1 MGAICD
7 HKTLGQRMNFGPSAG
22 VSAYRLLAGAVGAM
36 GLVLKLWA
44 MLAPA
49 TAAEALTTTVTY
61 FSYFT
66 ILSNLLVLGALV
78 LPEVAPHSA
87 MARLFCR
94 YDLRTATAVYMIVT
108 GIIYAL
114 FLSGAAGETRLSL
127 LADVTLHYVMPPLYV
142 VDWIR
147 LRPLTSIAW
156 KYAGY
161 FLVFPILFGV
171 YTLARGA
178 ATGVYP
184 YPFFDVGHLGYPA
197 VLVNCC
203 RLLLLCLVVSV
214 LIIALGRWRR
224 APADASKP

>member
-1 MGAICD
+1 
-7 HKTLGQRMNFGPSAG
+7 MNLGPSAG
-22 VSAYRLLAGAVGAM
+22 IRAYQLSAGALGAM
-36 GLVLKLWA
+36 GLVVKLWA
-44 MLAPA
+44 MLAQV

-66 ILSNLLVLGALV
+66 ILSNLLALAVLV
-78 LPEVAPHSA
+78 LPEMTPHGTA
-87 MARLFCR
+87 ARLFCR

-114 FLSGAAGETRLSL
+114 FLAGAAGETRLSL
-127 LADVTLHYVMPPLYV
+127 LADVTLHYVMPPLYL

-147 LRPLTSIAW
+147 LRPPAAIGW
-156 KYAGY
+156 KYAGR
-161 FLVFPILFGV
+161 FLVFPILFGI

-178 ATGVYP
+178 LTGVYP
-184 YPFFDVGHLGYPA
+184 YPFFDVGQLGYPA
-197 VLVNCC
+197 VLVNCW

-224 APADASKP
+224 ASVGASKP